1 MPWSIPNKT
10 QGMSV
15 ISPPLATARQ
25 LVSVLAAHYSAAQH
39 LIGGRRG
46 EGLRRLG
53 VETFL
58 AAVAS
63 HRKEARPGLIRRIL
77 LARSLQR
84 ELLAAGYDPQFVRTL
99 MPAVLAELT
108 HSTAT
113 R

>member
-1 MPWSIPNKT
+1 MVYTKKT
-10 QGMSV
+10 SRMSLNSATV
-15 ISPPLATARQ
+15 ATARQ

-58 AAVAS
+58 AAVSS
-63 HRKEARPGLIRRIL
+63 HRKEVRPGLLRRLL
-77 LARSLQR
+77 LARALQR

-108 HSTAT
+108 YSTVT

>member
-1 MPWSIPNKT
+1 MPWFSKT
-10 QGMSV
+10 VS
-15 ISPPLATARQ
+15 TAQ
-25 LVSVLAAHYSAAQH
+25 HLVTVLAAHYSAAQH
-39 LIGGRRG
+39 VIGGRRG
-46 EGLRRLG
+46 EGLRRVG

-63 HRKEARPGLIRRIL
+63 YRREGRPGLIRRIL
-77 LARSLQR
+77 LARALQR

-108 HSTAT
+108 HSGAS